1 MKIDGIKAES
11 VRTVSYTHLD
21 VYKRQVVGQN
31 NGLIENVAVSGIVS
45 GTSKYTGGIVGIN
58 AGIIKN
64 AEVDI
69 TVNNTSGGYSGG
81 ITGYNYKG
89 LGEIDGIVGK
99 IKVINSTGG
108 YTCLLYT
115 SLR

>member
-1 MKIDGIKAES
+1 MVLFQEQ
-11 VRTVSYTHLD
+11 VS
-21 VYKRQVVGQN
+21 
-31 NGLIENVAVSGIVS
+31 
-45 GTSKYTGGIVGIN
+45 TGGIVGIN

-99 IKVINSTGG
+99 IKVINSTVVIQGA
-108 YTCLLYT
+108 
-115 SLR
+115 